1 MDYKLLCII
10 LGIILGLVVIASL
23 FINFRL
29 SRTLKVM
36 QKREVEGI
44 KEKNGVRYTVGQ
56 EIYNEDGE
64 AKISLSQKDVTLLQN
79 KTLKVGKGLDVKP
92 GKYTIL
98 TTNDDNTAF
107 NVRIGGLVRE
117 YHHGDSI
124 VLVEGDEITC
134 VSHSLILR

>member
-1 MDYKLLCII
+1 
-10 LGIILGLVVIASL
+10 
-23 FINFRL
+23 
-29 SRTLKVM
+29 M

-44 KEKNGVRYTVGQ
+44 REKNGVRYTIGQ
-56 EIYNEDGE
+56 EIYTEDGE
-64 AKISLSQKDVTLLQN
+64 AKVSLSQKDVTLLQN

-92 GKYTIL
+92 GKYTLL

-124 VLVEGDEITC
+124 VLMEGDEITC